1 MPIPSPTYTTGGPT
15 SIDAR
20 DLNDNM
26 MIGVLFPL
34 MNEGTWTPSYTIK
47 EQAKT
52 NILNVLLTEKGE
64 RVYMPEFGVGLKQ
77 VLFENNV
84 DAQEIKDR
92 IINQVNFY
100 VPEIEVINLDVN
112 VNEHLLQITLTYA
125 LILSGDLDAIEVN
138 INGDTAGLGNQSDG
152 IDLSKSATGY

>member
-20 DLNDNM
+20 DLNENM

-52 NILNVLLTEKGE
+52 NIFNVLLTEKGE